1 MKLTKWGYGKF
12 PEPQKAHIAV
22 VVPFE
27 HERFMLAR
35 ALCHACRYAKI
46 MEYDKS
52 WSDEMEA
59 MQEVLDQYEED
70 EED

>member
-1 MKLTKWGYGKF
+1 MKIKTSSTAPLKYTV
-12 PEPQKAHIAV
+12 EIT
-22 VVPFE
+22 E

-52 WSDEMEA
+52 WSDEMET